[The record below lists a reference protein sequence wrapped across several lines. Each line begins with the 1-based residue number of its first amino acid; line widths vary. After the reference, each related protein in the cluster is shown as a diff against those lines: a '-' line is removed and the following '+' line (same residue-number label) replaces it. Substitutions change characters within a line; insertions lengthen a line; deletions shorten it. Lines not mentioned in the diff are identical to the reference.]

1 MLLIIGNDVEEVTY
15 ETITREDSDFG
26 YGVGQT
32 GKLTRDKNTVSLN
45 EDSVRVMYYQNNE
58 KQVDFHMCIS
68 PLKEALSRQGKPE
81 IPLDIMIL
89 GFDSTSL
96 SHFTRKLPKVKEL
109 LLKDFETMIYKGYSI
124 VGDGTTAAVLAMLV
138 GIPEEELPEARKSK

>member
-1 MLLIIGNDVEEVTY
+1 VLGNDVEEVIY
-15 ETITREDSDFG
+15 ETISRENADFG

-45 EDSVRVMYYQNNE
+45 EDSVRVIYYQNNQ
-58 KQVDFHMCIS
+58 KQVDFHMSIS
-68 PLKEALSRQGKPE
+68 PLKEVLSRQGKPE
-81 IPLDIMIL
+81 IPLDVMIV

-109 LLKDFETMIYKGYSI
+109 LLNEFDAMIFNGYSI
-124 VGDGTTAAVLAMLV
+124 VGDGTTAALLAMLV
-138 GIPEEELPEARKSK
+138 GMAEEDLPEARKSK